1 MYIQLYKGL
10 IRNNKGNE
18 MGKPK
23 EPAKKKKPKK
33 DKSAMNAKMLAISI
47 IFVMLFVSF
56 AVIITTQE
64 GTNLSKDMVFNKDPE
79 ETGTYYGNVK
89 NINIA
94 LSNVKIKIKDSSSD
108 STNTTEELK
117 NNLILETEGNF
128 NCTYFDRNSNNQL
141 DSADEFVVH
150 NAADGDYIRVHLKSS
165 NTELAFYIFSDP
177 F

>member
-1 MYIQLYKGL
+1 MRQ
-10 IRNNKGNE
+10 
-18 MGKPK
+18 PK
-23 EPAKKKKPKK
+23 EAAKSKKKK
-33 DKSAMNAKMLAISI
+33 DRSAMNAKMLAISI

-64 GTNLSKDMVFNKDPE
+64 GTKLSKDMVFNKDPE
-79 ETGTYYGNVK
+79 EAGTYYGKVK

-94 LSNVKIKIKDSSSD
+94 LSRVKMKIKDSSSE
-108 STNTTEELK
+108 STNTTEDLK

-128 NCTYFDRNSNNQL
+128 NCTYYDRNSNNQL
-141 DSADEFVVH
+141 DSADEFEVH
-150 NAADGDYIRVHLKSS
+150 NAAEGDYVRLHFKSS